1 MVIITNSEEV
11 RKGENLNTSEGKDAR
26 RKSVNERLPV

>member
-1 MVIITNSEEV
+1 MVVITNSEDV
-11 RKGENLNTSEGKDAR
+11 RKGENLNTSEDKDAW